1 MTTAILTTIEK
12 PKRFGYQFG
21 RKRVLGLLI
30 LILAA
35 VILWRVPLSISDT
48 ATTTLT
54 LAVGPVS
61 EVPHI
66 VIPSLAYLTMAGLFM
81 GVAGLAALLPLPS
94 GGERLSTG
102 LLAMAGVLIIPT
114 ILIAAAVGRETN
126 ILTLIVESFQLAT
139 PIVIGAMAGIWCERA
154 GVFNIGLEGMML
166 FSACFGFTAL
176 FFLRPL
182 FPNDQVVIAQMIG
195 VGVAMLTGLL
205 ISMLHA
211 WLSITFGT
219 DQTVSGTVINILA
232 VGVTSFVRRQYLLSN
247 TGGFPTLPAIAIP
260 ILSQIPII
268 GPAFFV
274 NKPIFLSMFVLVI
287 GSYIVLFQTRFGLR
301 VRAVGEH
308 PSAADTLGISVNRI
322 RWQSVMIGGLIAGLG
337 GAWFSLESSGQFND
351 SMTSGAGFIA
361 LAAMIF
367 GKWHPFGA
375 FAGALLFGFASA
387 LGTRLQ
393 IMGVTVPVQFLQM
406 VPYIVTLVVLAGLVG
421 RAVGPKAGGIPYKK
435 EGR

>member
-1 MTTAILTTIEK
+1 MTTATLPLEK
-12 PKRFGYQFG
+12 PKRLAYSLS
-21 RKRVLGLLI
+21 RKRVIAI
-30 LILAA
+30 LILLLAA
-35 VILWRVPLSISDT
+35 LILWRAPLSIPSD

-54 LAVGPVS
+54 VQAGAL
-61 EVPHI
+61 ETVPH
-66 VIPSLAYLTMAGLFM
+66 VVVPTLAYLVFVGGFMA
-81 GVAGLAALLPLPS
+81 LAAGASLTPQS
-94 GGERLSTG
+94 DTGEQITTIA
-102 LLAMAGVLIIPT
+102 LAIAGILIIPT
-114 ILIAAAVGRETN
+114 ILIAAGVGGATN
-126 ILTLIVESFQLAT
+126 VLTLVVESFQLAT
-139 PIVIGAMAGIWCERA
+139 PIVIGALAGIWCERA

-182 FPNDQVVIAQMIG
+182 FPNEQVVIPQLIG
-195 VGVAMLTGLL
+195 VGVAMLTGLI
-205 ISMLHA
+205 ISMLHS
-211 WLSITFGT
+211 WLSITFAT

-232 VGVTSFVRRQYLLSN
+232 VGVTSFVRRQYLLSS
-247 TGGFPTLPAIAIP
+247 TGGFPTLPEIAIP
-260 ILSQIPII
+260 LLSQIPII
-268 GPAFFV
+268 GPAFFI
-274 NKPIFLSMFVLVI
+274 NKPIFLTMFVLVI
-287 GSYIVLFQTRFGLR
+287 VTYVVLFQTRFGLR

-322 RWQSVMIGGLIAGLG
+322 RWQAVMIGGLIAGLG
-337 GAWFSLESSGQFND
+337 GAWFSLESAGQFND

>member
-1 MTTAILTTIEK
+1 MTTATLTHEK

-21 RKRVLGLLI
+21 RKRVLAALI

-35 VILWRVPLSISDT
+35 VILWRVPQSISDT

-54 LAVGPVS
+54 LAVGPVQD
-61 EVPHI
+61 VPHI
-66 VIPSLAYLTMAGLFM
+66 VVPSLAYLTMAALFM
-81 GVAGLAALLPLPS
+81 GVAAVAALLPLPS
-94 GGERLSTG
+94 AGERLSTV
-102 LLAMAGVLIIPT
+102 LLGIAGALIIPT

-126 ILTLIVESFQLAT
+126 VLTLTVESFQLAT

-176 FFLRPL
+176 FFLRPV
-182 FPNDQVVIAQMIG
+182 FPNEQVIIPQLIG

-211 WLSITFGT
+211 WLSITFAT
-219 DQTVSGTVINILA
+219 DQTVSGTVINIMA
-232 VGVTSFVRRQYLLSN
+232 VGVTSFVRRQYLLSS
-247 TGGFPTLPAIAIP
+247 TGGFPTLPAIALP

-268 GPAFFV
+268 GPAFFT
-274 NKPIFLSMFVLVI
+274 NKPIFFSMFILVI
-287 GSYIVLFQTRFGLR
+287 GTYIVLFQTRFGLR

-308 PSAADTLGISVNRI
+308 PSAADTLGIGVNRI

-337 GAWFSLESSGQFND
+337 GAWFSLESAGQFND
-351 SMTSGAGFIA
+351 NMTSGAGFIA